1 MTILMTGLCEK
12 GADQIWK
19 QCNDAMYAQGVT
31 WLEEAAYA
39 GDAEAWFF
47 LGHCYSWGDG
57 AVGFNEKKAYECYL
71 RGASAGSARAV
82 LGALRAGQYDEQMKQ
97 SARYSIEESYRQV
110 RDAAEMGDVY
120 AAWQMG
126 EAVEWEDLADYMPQ
140 TESAREQCLFWY
152 ERAADGGIIP
162 AMVKM
167 GKCCQNGTYREKDE
181 KEALRWANQCAAS
194 GEVWGLFQMGEHYRQ
209 EEDWEAA
216 FQYDYAAAKQGSSR
230 AMLYLGQM
238 YLNGQGTERDIQA
251 AVQALEEAAARNEA
265 ESFEELGNLFY
276 QDELVE
282 RDDEKAFY
290 WYGKAYASGIKEAAL
305 PLARLYLRPSDEQD
319 TVRAEKLL
327 REAAGIETDG
337 QASLALGNIYRDG
350 LNGEIDMKQ
359 AVSWYEKG
367 ASQGNPEC
375 MEILG
380 CLYFQGEE
388 GVDRDY
394 AKAFEWL
401 NRCEEAGSLQSASK
415 LGYLYMKG
423 EGCTADE
430 NKAKELFERA
440 AQTECDGYALYEL
453 GFIYERKNESPE
465 DLERAAQCYQKAIE
479 MGNESASRR
488 FSHFKKGLFGRWKI
502 TY

>member
-1 MTILMTGLCEK
+1 M
-12 GADQIWK
+12 
-19 QCNDAMYAQGVT
+19 
-31 WLEEAAYA
+31 
-39 GDAEAWFF
+39 
-47 LGHCYSWGDG
+47 
-57 AVGFNEKKAYECYL
+57 
-71 RGASAGSARAV
+71 
-82 LGALRAGQYDEQMKQ
+82 
-97 SARYSIEESYRQV
+97 
-110 RDAAEMGDVY
+110 
-120 AAWQMG
+120 
-126 EAVEWEDLADYMPQ
+126 
-140 TESAREQCLFWY
+140 
-152 ERAADGGIIP
+152 
-162 AMVKM
+162 
-167 GKCCQNGTYREKDE
+167 
-181 KEALRWANQCAAS
+181 
-194 GEVWGLFQMGEHYRQ
+194 
-209 EEDWEAA
+209 
-216 FQYDYAAAKQGSSR
+216 
-230 AMLYLGQM
+230 
-238 YLNGQGTERDIQA
+238 
-251 AVQALEEAAARNEA
+251 
-265 ESFEELGNLFY
+265 
-276 QDELVE
+276 E

-290 WYGKAYASGIKEAAL
+290 WYGKAYAAGIKEVAL